1 MKLLWEILAW
11 VAFSAVVGLLS
22 VWPRFQVV
30 ETEKAIVTITFS
42 HAAQRVGEC
51 RQLTPEELKEL
62 KELPPNMRKPSN
74 CPRERFPVRIE
85 LRSGDR
91 VLYQDVLLPSGI
103 WSDGKANIYKRVEID
118 AGVHDLFVAMND
130 SGGDEGFDFEN
141 AVQIDI
147 TPGRNVVVRFDPEAG
162 QFTIR

>member
-11 VAFSAVVGLLS
+11 AAFSAVVGLLS
-22 VWPRFQVV
+22 VWPRFEVV
-30 ETEKAIVTITFS
+30 DTEKAIVTITFS

-51 RQLTPEELKEL
+51 RRRSQEELNK
-62 KELPPNMRKPSN
+62 LPPNMRKPAD

-91 VLYQDVLLPSGI
+91 VLYRDVLLPSGI
-103 WSDGKANIYKRVEID
+103 WSDGKANIYKRVEIN

-141 AVQIDI
+141 AAQINVA
-147 TPGRNVVVRFDPEAG
+147 PGRNVVIRFDPESE
-162 QFTIR
+162 QFSIR

>member
-11 VAFSAVVGLLS
+11 VAFTAVVGLLS
-22 VWPRFQVV
+22 VWPRFEVV
-30 ETEKAIVTITFS
+30 EAETAIVTITFS

-51 RQLTPEELKEL
+51 RQLSQEELNK
-62 KELPPNMRKPSN
+62 LPPNMRKPAD

-85 LRSGDR
+85 LRSGDS

-103 WSDGKANIYKRVEID
+103 WSDGKANIYKRVEVN

-141 AVQIDI
+141 AAQLEI
-147 TPGRNVVVRFDPEAG
+147 TPGRNVVIRFDPESE
-162 QFTIR
+162 QFLIR

>member
-1 MKLLWEILAW
+1 MKLAWEILAW

-22 VWPRFQVV
+22 VWPRYEVI
-30 ETEKAIVTITFS
+30 ETERAIVTITFS

-51 RQLTPEELKEL
+51 RQLSQEELNK
-62 KELPPNMRKPSN
+62 LPPNMRKPSD

-85 LRSGDR
+85 LRSGDN
-91 VLYQDVLLPSGI
+91 VLYQDVRLPSGI
-103 WSDGKANIYKRVEID
+103 WSDGKANVYSRVEIE
-118 AGVHDLFVAMND
+118 AGVHDLFVGMND

-141 AVQIDI
+141 AATLDVA
-147 TPGRNVVVRFDPEAG
+147 PGRNVVIRFDPESG